1 MSITR
6 INEFQAAEGKS
17 EELADFLKSL
27 VPYISSCEG
36 CTSCEVL
43 RNREDQDRFVVIEKW
58 DSRASHEKSIENFP
72 KEKIQAA
79 MSLLSAAPKGSY
91 YEG

>member
-17 EELADFLKSL
+17 NELFDFLKSL
-27 VPYISSCEG
+27 VPFISGSNG

-43 RNREDQDRFVVIEKW
+43 RNSDDLASFAVIEKW
-58 DSRASHEKSIENFP
+58 DSIENHKKSLENFP
-72 KEKIQAA
+72 KEEMQAA
-79 MSLLSAAPKGSY
+79 MSLIGAPPKSSY
-91 YEG
+91 YEA